1 MSFNKEVINATD
13 SKESLS
19 VVQDKTISFSIDGEN
34 FELESVNG
42 EKIYALNYEDTV
54 YVPIRSVS
62 EALDVSVSWDSDT
75 NNIDISTVKPITIEE
90 YGTLELET
98 NSLEDILL
106 LDNNSITVVGDV
118 SSIHFDGYTEG
129 NVSLNIMSNKGSL
142 LKTFYLT
149 PFEVNTFE
157 LEVVDGIDTL
167 YFVAVSQDI
176 DETDGASLVTLS
188 NIVSVQE

>member
-13 SKESLS
+13 SKESVS